1 MRRKPEP
8 VASQAIAILDQIADG
23 ECLSTARVQREF
35 AVSERVARVVSRV
48 LRGVLDYDVV
58 LAEHEGR
65 IPQGTVSPKRN
76 ASANPD
82 VVVEEQAEPKGTH
95 TTLSEGR
102 HLFEWT
108 VGGLRRAVVL
118 SEDELREIIR
128 EYVGRAQG
136 GLGKSMQQVAV
147 KHRLTRRDF
156 HKIKTLYGLTK
167 DHEPFTTADMAERDV
182 DDLAEEQLAL
192 KRQRLA
198 ERVEREDLV
207 QLRRFASKWLA
218 LKDRILDPFEAVLE
232 RVMGHSPPE
241 CHGGHVAR
249 REGPS
254 TARTHIV
261 FYQASDL
268 HFGLKVD
275 PKLSLTDQAYDR
287 PTAAARWRQGLREAL
302 EHSDRAFGLEN
313 LDYVLLGVGGDVAH
327 VDNIHGLT
335 SSMRHHQDLDGLP
348 HTIPQELT
356 EMYLE
361 GIDDLLEQGVN
372 VHCECIPGNH
382 DELISRGLMVALWSA
397 YRTEPR
403 VTFGNFNAS
412 HAFHLYGKT
421 LLIGH
426 HGHGE
431 KKAKE
436 LAATADVWLR
446 DMDRSA
452 RYRYA
457 LTGNLHH
464 LDVKEDNGLILLQ
477 QPSPAASDVYHA
489 LNGYAKARAAT
500 IAAFFSPDQGLLD
513 IRYIGW

>member
-1 MRRKPEP
+1 MRKKP
-8 VASQAIAILDQIADG
+8 VASQALEVLEQIESG
-23 ECLSTARVQREF
+23 ECLSIARIQRDF
-35 AVSERVARVVSRV
+35 KVSERVARVVNRV
-48 LRGVLDYDVV
+48 LRGRLSKDVV
-58 LAEHEGR
+58 VAEDEGR

-76 ASANPD
+76 ASANPN

-95 TTLSEGR
+95 THLSEGR
-102 HLFEWT
+102 HLFEWS

-118 SEDELREIIR
+118 SEDELRDIIR
-128 EYVGRAQG
+128 EYVGKAQG
-136 GLGKSMQQVAV
+136 GLGQSMQQVAV

-167 DHEPFTTADMAERDV
+167 DHEPFTAADMAERAV
-182 DDLAEEQLAL
+182 DDLADEQLAL

-218 LKDRILDPFEAVLE
+218 LKERALDPFEEVLE
-232 RVMGHSPPE
+232 RVTGRTRPRT
-241 CHGGHVAR
+241 GLGYVAP
-249 REGPS
+249 REGAS
-254 TARTHIV
+254 TARAHIL

-268 HFGLKVD
+268 HFGLKVGV
-275 PKLSLTDQAYDR
+275 KTSLTDQAYDR
-287 PTAAARWRQGLREAL
+287 EVAAARWRQGLQDAL

-335 SSMRHHQDLDGLP
+335 SSMRHHQDMDGLP

-361 GIDDLLEQGVN
+361 GIDNLLEQGVN

-382 DELISRGLMVALWSA
+382 DELISRGLMATLWAA
-397 YRTEPR
+397 YRDEPR
-403 VTFGNFNAS
+403 VSFGNFAAS

-431 KKAKE
+431 KKAKD
-436 LAATADVWLR
+436 LASTADVWLR

-477 QPSPAASDVYHA
+477 QPSPAASDMYHA
-489 LNGYAKARAAT
+489 QNGYAKARAAT
-500 IAAFFSPDQGLLD
+500 IAVYFSPDQGLLD